1 MRAIVKVPMEC
12 AVELYLTMQDI
23 TKLKSLKYSME
34 ANTRDNYSVEDANT
48 AYCLVVHILN
58 ALEKND
64 ERN

>member
-34 ANTRDNYSVEDANT
+34 ANTRDNYSVEDTNT
-48 AYCLVVHILN
+48 AYCLIVHILN

>member
-1 MRAIVKVPMEC
+1 MKAIVKVPMEC

-34 ANTRDNYSVEDANT
+34 ANTRDKYSVEDANT
-48 AYCLVVHILN
+48 AYCLIVHLLN